1 MYHYICVL
9 ILRIVR
15 ILPFRILLYIIV
27 PHSPAYASSR
37 SWIAHTTIY
46 VSSYYVLSAY
56 YFIFVPHSTLHASSR
71 SWTERL
77 PQSLHRAS
85 IDP

>member
-27 PHSPAYASSR
+27 PHSPAYARSR
-37 SWIAHTTIY
+37 SWTERTTIY
-46 VSSYYVLSAY
+46 VSSYYVLSAFY
-56 YFIFVPHSTLHASSR
+56 SILLSLTLLYTQAAG
-71 SWTERL
+71 
-77 PQSLHRAS
+77 PG
-85 IDP
+85 